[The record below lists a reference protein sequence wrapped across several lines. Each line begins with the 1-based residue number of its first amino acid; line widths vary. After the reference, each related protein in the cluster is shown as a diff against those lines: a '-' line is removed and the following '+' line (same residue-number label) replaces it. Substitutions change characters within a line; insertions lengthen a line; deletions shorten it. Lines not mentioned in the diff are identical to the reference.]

1 MYKSKQQIFLFCL
14 IMIYQRVTLGK
25 SINNNGTVNTTNT
38 NTSENSRINFIRCR
52 DKYFNTGCFVEGK
65 KFCITRLITK
75 IIEQ

>member
-52 DKYFNTGCFVEGK
+52 DKYFNTGCFVEGN

-75 IIEQ
+75 II